1 MKISIIIPTL
11 NRVDCLQ
18 RLLDS
23 IFRQTL
29 KPYEV
34 IIVDQS
40 DDELVYDFF
49 KKIKEIFKLH
59 KILFLYARQ
68 KIKSLAM
75 AKNLGTHIASGEW
88 LSFLD
93 DDVVLDKNYYIKFCN
108 YIKANTEALLLEG
121 NITNVN
127 PPSTFIGSV
136 IELIQK
142 IFLFDHHSNEEGY
155 IYPSFFGNQPAGFK
169 EVKKCEWVS
178 GGNSFVYAPIA
189 KKIKFDDNLIGY
201 SFAEDKD
208 FSYRVYKKHPGSLYA
223 LPDARLE
230 HLESADGRM
239 PHLKLYFMRTV
250 YIYYFFF
257 KNIKQTR
264 LNKLLFIWSR
274 VGLLLNYSIPRIKF
288 LPALQ
293 FDFKLFKHIKSEL
306 FALKHL
312 KELKKHKL
320 EFFNNWYY
328 NQI

>member
-1 MKISIIIPTL
+1 MKISIIVPTL
-11 NRVDCLQ
+11 NRVSCL
-18 RLLDS
+18 RHLLNTVLA
-23 IFRQTL
+23 QEL
-29 KPYEV
+29 MPYEV
-34 IIVDQS
+34 LIVDQS
-40 DDELVYDFF
+40 DNETVYNFF
-49 KKIKEIFKLH
+49 NEIKNTFKNH
-59 KILFLYARQ
+59 KVNFLYVRQ
-68 KIKSLAM
+68 KSKSLTM
-75 AKNLGTHIASGEW
+75 AKNFGAQIASGDW
-88 LSFLD
+88 FSFLD
-93 DDVVLDKNYYIKFCN
+93 DDVVLDKNYFLEFSN
-108 YIKANTEALLLEG
+108 YIKTNPHAFLLGG

-127 PPSTFIGSV
+127 PPSSFKGRV

-142 IFLFDHHSNEEGY
+142 AFLFDHQSDSDGWL
-155 IYPSFFGNQPAGFK
+155 YPSFFGNQPAGFK

-288 LPALQ
+288 SPALQ